1 MAVANCI
8 VASKMQGKVL
18 GTSIKAASEASL
30 ADCPHPPHESVSRAV
45 ESATEVERASL
56 EKLPDEIL
64 TQVRN
69 AACPSLARLND
80 SGLAVVLAYFAFY
93 HPDFHLLG
101 GSE

>member
-8 VASKMQGKVL
+8 VASKMQGKGL
-18 GTSIKAASEASL
+18 GPSMKAASEASL

-45 ESATEVERASL
+45 ESATEAERVSL

-69 AACPSLARLND
+69 AACPSLPRLKD
-80 SGLAVVLAYFAFY
+80 SGLAAVIACFAFY
-93 HPDFHLLG
+93 PPDFRLFG
-101 GSE
+101 EPK